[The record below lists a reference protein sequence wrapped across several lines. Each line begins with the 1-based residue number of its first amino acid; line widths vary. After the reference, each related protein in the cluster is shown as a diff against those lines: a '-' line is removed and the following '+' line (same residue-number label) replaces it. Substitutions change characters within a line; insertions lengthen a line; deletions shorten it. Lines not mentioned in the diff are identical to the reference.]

1 MTRPESVLV
10 AGWLIA
16 CWAVS
21 LAVSVA
27 EPPSTVAFAL
37 VVACLPYAVLL
48 TRETVLPT
56 RTLVGLTLLAALP
69 MLVAPASLSDDVYRF
84 LWDGRVWTHGI
95 DPYLYAPADPALHPL
110 RDALWRNINHPEIP
124 TIYPP
129 VAQLLFGVV
138 DWIWHSVIAL
148 RVAALVGHLLV
159 GWALHVRGPSWSAPA
174 WLLNPLALSESAL
187 GAHIDVWVGLVVLL
201 FAFALQAGR
210 LRRAIGLAFLASGL
224 KLVGIVLAPLV
235 AIRSRRWAPV
245 AVVLVLIP
253 LVPLW
258 SAGDGSDATGGF
270 GQYARRWEGNAG
282 LFAVVKR
289 GVRAVLEPAEV
300 APGRVRFES
309 LRPTLERAQDTRW
322 DPRASFL
329 PEKKPIHDAA
339 EFETHVVASLLAR
352 GIVALFVLLLAL
364 ALAIRRVDPLRAVN
378 AVVLAVLLLAPQI
391 HPWYLL
397 WLLPLQLAMG
407 RRALVVWS
415 VAILA
420 AYAPL
425 DGWLASRQWQQSAWV
440 SFVQY
445 AIVAFALAVEIL
457 PRQKPALDNATVD
470 PKSSDRRPERQ
481 GAFS

>member
-1 MTRPESVLV
+1 MTRGIDTVLIG
-10 AGWLIA
+10 AWWIA
-16 CWAVS
+16 CWA
-21 LAVSVA
+21 AGVA
-27 EPPSTVAFAL
+27 IAFAAPPSTVAFAL
-37 VVACLPYAVLL
+37 VLACVPYAVLL
-48 TRETVLPT
+48 TRETVVPS
-56 RTLVGLTLLAALP
+56 RTLVGLTLLGALP
-69 MLVAPASLSDDVYRF
+69 MLVAPAALSDDVYRF

-138 DWIWHSVIAL
+138 DWVWHSVIAL
-148 RVAALVGHLLV
+148 RVVALGGHVLIGWLLV
-159 GWALHVRGPSWSAPA
+159 SRGPRWAPSA

-187 GAHIDVWVGLVVLL
+187 GAHVDVWVGLAVLL
-201 FAFALQAGR
+201 FAFALRDGR
-210 LRRAIGLAFLASGL
+210 VRRAIGWAFVAAGV

-245 AVVLVLIP
+245 ALALVLVPI
-253 LVPLW
+253 VPLLG
-258 SAGDGSDATGGF
+258 AGEGSDATGGF

-282 LFAVVKR
+282 LFAVVKA
-289 GVRAVLEPAEV
+289 GMHAALEGGEV
-300 APGRVRFES
+300 APGRVRFDS
-309 LRPTLERAQDTRW
+309 LRPMLERARDTRW

-329 PEKKPIHDAA
+329 PDKKPIHDAA

-352 GIVALFVLLLAL
+352 GIVALFVVLLAIVL
-364 ALAIRRVDPLRAVN
+364 ALRRVEPTRAVH
-378 AVVLAVLLLAPQI
+378 AVVFAVLLLAPQI

-397 WLLPLQLAMG
+397 WLLPLHLALG
-407 RRALVVWS
+407 RRAVVVWS

-425 DGWLASRQWQQSAWV
+425 DGWLASREWQQSPWV

-457 PRQKPALDNATVD
+457 PGEKPASDNAETRELSPRTV
-470 PKSSDRRPERQ
+470 
-481 GAFS
+481 